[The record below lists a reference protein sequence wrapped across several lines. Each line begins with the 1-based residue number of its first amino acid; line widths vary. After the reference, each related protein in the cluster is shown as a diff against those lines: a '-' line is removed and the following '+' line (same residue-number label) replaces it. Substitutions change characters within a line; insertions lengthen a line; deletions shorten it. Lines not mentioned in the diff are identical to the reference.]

1 MNIQRWSPF
10 RTLVLS
16 GAFLISHPTLAAPS
30 IWWDHLAAK
39 PGESQAECVRRA
51 SALIPDEKARH
62 VTVDSDSVRVWS
74 EKSVAVIE
82 CIRFGESLATAI
94 LVTSEDSRDGEQFF
108 AMLREGL
115 MIQPPKPS

>member
-1 MNIQRWSPF
+1 MNLTRWSLF
-10 RTLVLS
+10 RSLALS
-16 GAFLISHPTLAAPS
+16 GAAFMSHPTQAAPS
-30 IWWDHLAAK
+30 VWWDHLAAK

-51 SALIPDEKARH
+51 SALIPNEKARH

-94 LVTSEDSRDGEQFF
+94 LVTSEDNRDGEQLF
-108 AMLREGL
+108 ALLREGL